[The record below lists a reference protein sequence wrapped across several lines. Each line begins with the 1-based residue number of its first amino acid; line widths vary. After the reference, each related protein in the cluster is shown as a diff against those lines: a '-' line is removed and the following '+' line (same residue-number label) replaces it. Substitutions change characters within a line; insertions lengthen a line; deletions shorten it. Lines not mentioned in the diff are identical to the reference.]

1 MGCYYRQNQC
11 CGGGLAVKV
20 KITTAAGARVYP
32 VSPNVDYDWVAVP
45 INTNWEAGK
54 KYIYTLDFSNGAGK
68 VDPEKEVDPSVP
80 EDHYEPGDNILG
92 GAIKFTVNVT
102 GWTDQPENIGM

>member
-1 MGCYYRQNQC
+1 MYNRRTDF
-11 CGGGLAVKV
+11 LH
-20 KITTAAGARVYP
+20 
-32 VSPNVDYDWVAVP
+32 
-45 INTNWEAGK
+45 TNIFWLIGPASH
-54 KYIYTLDFSNGAGK
+54 IYTLDFSNGAGK

-92 GAIKFTVNVT
+92 GPIKFTVYVT